1 MVTLI
6 CIFLTYC
13 AHSFFTHALK
23 KTLHRYWAGRYL
35 YQSKVTKIL
44 GIILKLPVA
53 PDLFHKYFGTDSV
66 LFRSDFEI

>member
-6 CIFLTYC
+6 CIFFNLLC
-13 AHSFFTHALK
+13 SFLFHTCS
-23 KTLHRYWAGRYL
+23 TENTRYWAGRYL

-44 GIILKLPVA
+44 GIILKLPVV

-66 LFRSDFEI
+66 LFRLDFEI